1 MSKLKK
7 IPLFVWILLGMLLG
21 VVWGLLAINIGLKQ
35 FTIDWISP
43 WGTIFINLL
52 KLIAIPL
59 ILVSLIKGVSD
70 LKDISSL
77 SSMGFK
83 TIGLYVFTTVISIS
97 IGLVMVNLIK
107 PGSYFPQEKSQ
118 EYSQQ
123 YHEQIANK
131 QADASNLQDDGP
143 LQFVIDIVPENV
155 FGAAANNANML
166 QIIFVA
172 LLIGIAMILLPEKRV
187 RPFKSL
193 IDSSNDIVLKLI
205 DIIMRFAPIGVF
217 ALLADVIVSVVG
229 ENPGDTAALFSAL
242 GMYALVVIT
251 GLMIM
256 VFIVYPL
263 IISSITRLKFFQFL
277 KGIFQAQ
284 LLAFSTSSSAATL
297 PVTKQCV
304 EKNLGVDE
312 EVSSFVLP
320 IGATINMDG
329 TSLYQAVAA
338 VFIAQAYGLDLSFT
352 QQLTIIITATLA
364 SIGSAA
370 VPGAGMVMLVIVLT
384 SVNLPIEGIALIFAM
399 DRPLDMLRTTVNIT
413 GDSAVATIINK
424 VRKKPKPEPE

>member
-263 IISSITRLKFFQFL
+263 IISSITRLKYFQFL